1 MTCFLCKIYIILD
14 PLTVTNTTVQLCCS
28 ADMSIFEHTPECRC
42 GPQKSRREQR
52 RPVASLALLSSF
64 ISLVSKVQWLFVLDP
79 NVTPLLAVQCK
90 SQVGKNDFGDHTSRT
105 LNSSWSLSK
114 NWISSLLLKLS
125 RQMFCNDPGVCH
137 QARWFPNQSN
147 TLLVLRL

>member
-1 MTCFLCKIYIILD
+1 
-14 PLTVTNTTVQLCCS
+14 
-28 ADMSIFEHTPECRC
+28 MSIFEHTPECRC

-90 SQVGKNDFGDHTSRT
+90 SQVGKKWLWRPHEK
-105 LNSSWSLSK
+105 SSWSLSK
-114 NWISSLLLKLS
+114 NWISSLLLRLS
-125 RQMFCNDPGVCH
+125 RQMFCKKFLDHKVVQEFVTYNARDLCSSSMLVKWSKTPGLFEFF
-137 QARWFPNQSN
+137 ANFLTKKN
-147 TLLVLRL
+147 